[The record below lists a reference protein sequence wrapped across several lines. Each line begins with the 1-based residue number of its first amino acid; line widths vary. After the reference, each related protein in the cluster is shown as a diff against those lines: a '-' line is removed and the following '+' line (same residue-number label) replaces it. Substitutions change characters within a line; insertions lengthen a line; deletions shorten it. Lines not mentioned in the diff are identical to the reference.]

1 MAKKH
6 EKKTNAMRELDRIGA
21 AYDTHIWD
29 CAEAMSG
36 VEVADHLGLE
46 VARVFKT
53 LVTVG
58 KSGTHYV
65 FMVPVAEELDLKKA
79 AACVGEK
86 SVHMIPSEGASSPYW
101 LHPRWVQPLGDEEA
115 LRDHDRSIGTRARA
129 HRLLRRAARLPDR
142 YERGCARR
150 SDPAELRRYRY
161 LRSMPSSSLTRSN
174 AASIALSM
182 S

>member
-86 SVHMIPSEGASSPYW
+86 SVHMIPSKELLPLTGYIHGGCS
-101 LHPRWVQPLGDEEA
+101 PLGMKKLFAATIDQSAREHERIVFSGGRLGCQIDTSVDALAEA
-115 LRDHDRSIGTRARA
+115 IPLNFAD
-129 HRLLRRAARLPDR
+129 
-142 YERGCARR
+142 
-150 SDPAELRRYRY
+150 
-161 LRSMPSSSLTRSN
+161 
-174 AASIALSM
+174 IAT
-182 S
+182 